1 MSRRDDAITLRQ
13 MLDGVREI
21 LEHTRGQTLDD
32 VRANRMFELALSRLL
47 VVVGAASSRVS
58 RAARDAHRE
67 IPWGM
72 LAETGDSLVRD
83 FDRVDLTRIWRI
95 VQDDLPGL
103 AASLEESLR

>member
-21 LEHTRGQTLDD
+21 LEHTRGRTLDD
-32 VRANRMFELALSRLL
+32 LRANRMFELALSRLL

-58 RAARDAHRE
+58 PAARDAHRE
-67 IPWGM
+67 IPWSM
-72 LAETGDSLVRD
+72 LAETEDSLIRD
-83 FDRVDLTRIWRI
+83 FDRVDLSRIWRI

>member
-1 MSRRDDAITLRQ
+1 MCDPASNLPCRAATTLRQ

-21 LEHTRGQTLDD
+21 LEHTRGRTLDD

-58 RAARDAHRE
+58 PAARDAHRE

-72 LAETGDSLVRD
+72 LAAT
-83 FDRVDLTRIWRI
+83 
-95 VQDDLPGL
+95 
-103 AASLEESLR
+103 LEESLR

>member
-1 MSRRDDAITLRQ
+1 MSDPASNL
-13 MLDGVREI
+13 
-21 LEHTRGQTLDD
+21 
-32 VRANRMFELALSRLL
+32 LL

-58 RAARDAHRE
+58 PAARDAHRE

-83 FDRVDLTRIWRI
+83 FDRVDLTCIWRI
-95 VQDDLPGL
+95 VQDDLTGL